1 MEPSGAGCGRIGGM
15 TQMIAE
21 LRQALVA
28 AGAPEEQ
35 ADAAA
40 ASVAG
45 TGEAATK
52 ADLAD
57 LRGDLRE
64 GQAQLE
70 ARLTWRL
77 VGVAAVILAA
87 LALDL

>member
-1 MEPSGAGCGRIGGM
+1 M

-21 LRQALVA
+21 LRRALVS

-35 ADAAA
+35 AEAAA
-40 ASVAG
+40 QAVASVG
-45 TGEAATK
+45 DVATK
-52 ADLAD
+52 ADLAT
-57 LRGDLRE
+57 
-64 GQAQLE
+64 LE

-77 VGVAAVILAA
+77 VGAVAVILAA

>member
-1 MEPSGAGCGRIGGM
+1 M

-21 LRQALVA
+21 LRRALVE
-28 AGAPEEQ
+28 AGASEES

-40 ASVAG
+40 QAVASAG
-45 TGEAATK
+45 DAATR
-52 ADLAD
+52 AELAT
-57 LRGDLRE
+57 
-64 GQAQLE
+64 LE

-77 VGVAAVILAA
+77 VGAVAVILAA